1 MHIIFALILYI
12 FFMLQGLY
20 FLDPV
25 RSAMQNHLCAKE
37 FCLACEL
44 GFLFRMLDR
53 SDGRSCQA
61 SNFLRAF
68 RTLREASG
76 LGLLLSWEDERKSR
90 KVNLSKLI
98 QSWTRFVLQQ
108 LSQVSCLNILLWFIL
123 LSLCSCMYVRSP
135 SLFLIRISS
144 HSFYIDDVQCN
155 IGKVFFSYNL
165 SSVRPILIIL

>member
-1 MHIIFALILYI
+1 MHAWACTDVPTLVGTNYLQTKYNHLLDLVYYI
-12 FFMLQGLY
+12 KEAIELRLRIENSHYLKNSGHVTGNGVSSLNLQVLY

-25 RSAMQNHLCAKE
+25 RAAMQSHLCAKE
-37 FCLACEL
+37 FCLTCEL

-76 LGLLLSWEDERKSR
+76 LGLLLNWGDEQLSR
-90 KVNLSKLI
+90 KMDLSKLI

-108 LSQVSCLNILLWFIL
+108 VSRVSCNPH
-123 LSLCSCMYVRSP
+123 Y
-135 SLFLIRISS
+135 
-144 HSFYIDDVQCN
+144 
-155 IGKVFFSYNL
+155 
-165 SSVRPILIIL
+165 

>member
-1 MHIIFALILYI
+1 MCLLFNV
-12 FFMLQGLY
+12 QVLY

-25 RSAMQNHLCAKE
+25 RAAMQSHLCAKE
-37 FCLACEL
+37 FCLSCEL

-76 LGLLLSWEDERKSR
+76 LGLLLNWGDEQLSK
-90 KVNLSKLI
+90 KVDLSKLI

-108 LSQVSCLNILLWFIL
+108 VSQVSSVTACTIQTTNCCIPNELHNYA
-123 LSLCSCMYVRSP
+123 SACMRKRG
-135 SLFLIRISS
+135 IR
-144 HSFYIDDVQCN
+144 
-155 IGKVFFSYNL
+155 
-165 SSVRPILIIL
+165 